1 MRYLLLLCV
10 LLFPL
15 FGTAQVPSF
24 VPTNGLVAW
33 YGMNNSPNDLSGNGN
48 NATLNGGVT
57 AIADR
62 NGNPNSA
69 YSFNGTNGN
78 LVVQTPSFQFS
89 PTGQFTYAIWIRR
102 TSTAGVPVIMATTAA
117 NNFISMIGGTGD
129 MRFGTNKQQS
139 AWIWAIPPT
148 P

>member
-1 MRYLLLLCV
+1 MTKRFILLLLLTPCIG
-10 LLFPL
+10 L
-15 FGTAQVPSF
+15 AQLPSYVPG
-24 VPTNGLVAW
+24 NGLAAW
-33 YGMNNSPNDLSGNGN
+33 FGMNNSPSDLSGNGN

-78 LVVQTPSFQFS
+78 LVVQTPGFQFS
-89 PTGQFTYAIWIRR
+89 PTGQFTYSIWIRR
-102 TSTAGVPVIMATTAA
+102 ASTAGVPLIMATTAA
-117 NNFISMIGGTGD
+117 NNFISMIGGTTD

-139 AWIWAIPPT
+139 AWI
-148 P
+148 